1 MNAQVR
7 WVQVA
12 ALNRMRRGFSR
23 AEARRLEGPGLAKSA
38 FRPQLS
44 RPAEIVEPVPKFLL
58 DESGRGASGASSG
71 PDDGRLLD
79 AYSAAVV
86 SAAEAVG
93 PAVAHLEVELKGRR
107 GTGSGFAF
115 TPDGLLLTNS
125 HVVHGARSMRA
136 TFADGLSRDAD
147 LVGEDPDTDI
157 AVIRIGGNALPA
169 VVLGSSRGV
178 RVGQLAI
185 AIGNPYGFQHTVTA
199 GVVSALG
206 RSLRAQTGR
215 LIDDVLQTDAA
226 LNPGNSGGPLVDSH
240 GEVIGV
246 NTAIIPGAQGICFA
260 TAIDT
265 VKWVVLRLLKDGKV
279 RRGYLG
285 LAGANLPLARRLA
298 RHFELDNA
306 RAVRVESLEKGGP
319 ASVAGVDSGDLI
331 VRFGD
336 QAVNGIDDLHRLL
349 TSERI
354 GAESRLTVL
363 RRAQKLELRVTPS
376 ER

>member
-1 MNAQVR
+1 MEPA
-7 WVQVA
+7 
-12 ALNRMRRGFSR
+12 
-23 AEARRLEGPGLAKSA
+23 
-38 FRPQLS
+38 PQ
-44 RPAEIVEPVPKFLL
+44 FLL
-58 DESGRGASGASSG
+58 DESERTTAGAQSA
-71 PDDGRLLD
+71 PEDGRLLD

-86 SAAEAVG
+86 AVVETVG
-93 PAVAHLEVELKGRR
+93 PAVAHLEVELNGRR
-107 GTGSGFAF
+107 GNGSGFAF

-125 HVVHGARSMRA
+125 HVVHGAKSIRA
-136 TFADGLSRDAD
+136 TFADGLSREAD

-157 AVIRIGGNALPA
+157 AVIRIGGNTLHS
-169 VVLGSSRGV
+169 VVLGSSRQV

-206 RSLRAQTGR
+206 RSLRAQSGR

-226 LNPGNSGGPLVDSH
+226 LNPGNSGGPLVDSR

-265 VKWVVLRLLKDGKV
+265 VKWVVLQLLKDGRV
-279 RRGYLG
+279 RRGFLG
-285 LAGANLPLARRLA
+285 LAGANVPLARRIA

-306 RAVRVESLEKGGP
+306 RAVRVETVEKGGP
-319 ASVAGVDSGDLI
+319 ASRAGVEQGDLI
-331 VRFGD
+331 VRFAD
-336 QAVNGIDDLHRLL
+336 QPVNGIDDLHRLL
-349 TSERI
+349 TGERI
-354 GAESRLTVL
+354 GAQSRLTVV
-363 RRAQKLELRVTPS
+363 RRAQKLELAVTPS

>member
-1 MNAQVR
+1 M
-7 WVQVA
+7 
-12 ALNRMRRGFSR
+12 
-23 AEARRLEGPGLAKSA
+23 
-38 FRPQLS
+38 
-44 RPAEIVEPVPKFLL
+44 EPVPRFLL
-58 DESGRGASGASSG
+58 DEGAPNTPNGASAPGDS
-71 PDDGRLLD
+71 RVLD

-86 SAAEAVG
+86 SAAESVG

-125 HVVHGARSMRA
+125 HVVHGARHIRA

-265 VKWVVLRLLKDGKV
+265 VKWVVLQLLKDGRV

-306 RAVRVESLEKGGP
+306 RAVRVESVEKGGP
-319 ASVAGVDSGDLI
+319 ASRAGVEAGDLI
-331 VRFGD
+331 VRFAG
-336 QAVNGIDDLHRLL
+336 QPVNGIDDLHRLL
-349 TSERI
+349 TGERI
-354 GAESRLTVL
+354 GAESVLTLV
-363 RRAQKLELRVTPS
+363 RRAQKLELRVTPA

>member
-1 MNAQVR
+1 M
-7 WVQVA
+7 
-12 ALNRMRRGFSR
+12 
-23 AEARRLEGPGLAKSA
+23 
-38 FRPQLS
+38 
-44 RPAEIVEPVPKFLL
+44 EPVPQFLL
-58 DESGRGASGASSG
+58 DESERTAAAAQSAA
-71 PDDGRLLD
+71 DDGRLLD

-86 SAAEAVG
+86 AVVETVG

-125 HVVHGARSMRA
+125 HVVHGAKSIRA
-136 TFADGLSRDAD
+136 TFADGLSREAD

-157 AVIRIGGNALPA
+157 AVIRIGGDTLHSVA
-169 VVLGSSRGV
+169 LGSSRHV

-206 RSLRAQTGR
+206 RSLRAQSGR

-226 LNPGNSGGPLVDSH
+226 LNPGNSGGPLVDSR

-265 VKWVVLRLLKDGKV
+265 VKWVVLQLLRDGRV
-279 RRGYLG
+279 RRGFLG
-285 LAGANLPLARRLA
+285 LAGANLPLARRIA

-306 RAVRVESLEKGGP
+306 RAVRVETVEKGGP
-319 ASVAGVDSGDLI
+319 ASRAGVESGDLI
-331 VRFGD
+331 VRFAD
-336 QAVNGIDDLHRLL
+336 QPVNGIDDLHRLL
-349 TSERI
+349 TGERI
-354 GAESRLTVL
+354 GAESRLIVV
-363 RRAQKLELRVTPS
+363 RRAQKLELAVTPS

>member
-1 MNAQVR
+1 M
-7 WVQVA
+7 
-12 ALNRMRRGFSR
+12 
-23 AEARRLEGPGLAKSA
+23 
-38 FRPQLS
+38 
-44 RPAEIVEPVPKFLL
+44 
-58 DESGRGASGASSG
+58 
-71 PDDGRLLD
+71 
-79 AYSAAVV
+79 
-86 SAAEAVG
+86 
-93 PAVAHLEVELKGRR
+93 
-107 GTGSGFAF
+107 
-115 TPDGLLLTNS
+115 
-125 HVVHGARSMRA
+125 
-136 TFADGLSRDAD
+136 
-147 LVGEDPDTDI
+147 
-157 AVIRIGGNALPA
+157 
-169 VVLGSSRGV
+169 VLGSSRGV

-265 VKWVVLRLLKDGKV
+265 VKWVVLQLLKDGKV
-279 RRGYLG
+279 RRGFLG

-306 RAVRVESLEKGGP
+306 RAVRVESVEAGGP
-319 ASVAGVDSGDLI
+319 ARGAGVEPGDLI
-331 VRFGD
+331 VRFAE
-336 QAVNGIDDLHRLL
+336 QPVNGIDDLHRLL
-349 TSERI
+349 TGERI
-354 GAESRLTVL
+354 GAESPLTVV
-363 RRAQKLELRVTPS
+363 RRAQMLELRVTPS

>member
-1 MNAQVR
+1 M
-7 WVQVA
+7 
-12 ALNRMRRGFSR
+12 
-23 AEARRLEGPGLAKSA
+23 
-38 FRPQLS
+38 
-44 RPAEIVEPVPKFLL
+44 EPVPKFLL
-58 DESGRGASGASSG
+58 DESERVAPGAQSA

-86 SAAEAVG
+86 GAAERVG
-93 PAVAHLEVELKGRR
+93 PAVAHLEVEPNGRR
-107 GTGSGFAF
+107 GSGSGFAF

-125 HVVHGARSMRA
+125 HVVHGARHIRA
-136 TFADGLSRDAD
+136 TFADGPSHDAD

-157 AVIRIGGNALPA
+157 AVIRIGGDALPA
-169 VVLGSSRGV
+169 VVLGSSRDV

-226 LNPGNSGGPLVDSH
+226 LNPGNSGGPLVDSR

-265 VKWVVLRLLKDGKV
+265 VKWVVLQLLREGRV

-285 LAGANLPLARRLA
+285 LAGANQPLARRVA

-306 RAVRVESLEKGGP
+306 RGVRVESLEKGGP
-319 ASVAGVDSGDLI
+319 ASRAGVEAGDLI
-331 VRFGD
+331 VRFAGEP
-336 QAVNGIDDLHRLL
+336 VNGIDDLHRLL
-349 TSERI
+349 TGERI
-354 GAESRLTVL
+354 GAESTLTLL
-363 RRAQKLELRVTPS
+363 RRTQRLELRVSPAL
-376 ER
+376 RP

>member
-1 MNAQVR
+1 MACR
-7 WVQVA
+7 G
-12 ALNRMRRGFSR
+12 LRRMD
-23 AEARRLEGPGLAKSA
+23 LAT
-38 FRPQLS
+38 Q
-44 RPAEIVEPVPKFLL
+44 FLL
-58 DESGRGASGASSG
+58 DESGHAAPAAPAA
-71 PDDGRLLD
+71 PDDTELLD
-79 AYSAAVV
+79 AYSQAVV
-86 SAAEAVG
+86 AAAERVG
-93 PAVAHLEVELKGRR
+93 PAVVHLEVELGANSRR

-125 HVVHGARSMRA
+125 HVVHGARRIRA

-226 LNPGNSGGPLVDSH
+226 LNPGNSGGPLVNSR

-260 TAIDT
+260 TAIDS
-265 VKWVVLRLLKDGKV
+265 VKWVVLQLLKDGRV

-306 RAVRVESLEKGGP
+306 RAVRVESVEKGGP
-319 ASVAGVDSGDLI
+319 AGRAGVEAGDLL
-331 VRFGD
+331 VGFDD
-336 QAVNGIDDLHRLL
+336 QPVNGIDALHRLL
-349 TSERI
+349 TAERI
-354 GAESRLTVL
+354 GTASRLTVV
-363 RRAQKLELRVTPS
+363 RGTQKLEFSVLAG
-376 ER
+376 ERGAAM

>member
-1 MNAQVR
+1 M
-7 WVQVA
+7 
-12 ALNRMRRGFSR
+12 
-23 AEARRLEGPGLAKSA
+23 
-38 FRPQLS
+38 
-44 RPAEIVEPVPKFLL
+44 EPVPQFLL
-58 DESGRGASGASSG
+58 DEGERAAAGAQAA

-79 AYSAAVV
+79 AYSAAVIG
-86 SAAEAVG
+86 AAEKVG
-93 PAVAHLEVELKGRR
+93 PAVAHLEVELKDRR
-107 GTGSGFAF
+107 GSGSGFAF

-125 HVVHGARSMRA
+125 HVVHKARGIRA
-136 TFADGLSRDAD
+136 TFADGTSREAD

-157 AVIRIGGNALPA
+157 AVIRLGGSALPA
-169 VVLGSSRGV
+169 VVLGSSRAV

-226 LNPGNSGGPLVDSH
+226 LNPGNSGGPLVDSR

-265 VKWVVLRLLKDGKV
+265 VKWVVLQLLKSGRV
-279 RRGYLG
+279 RRGFLG
-285 LAGANLPLARRLA
+285 LAGANQPLARRIA

-306 RAVRVESLEKGGP
+306 RGVRVESVEKGGP
-319 ASVAGVDSGDLI
+319 ASRAGVEAGDMI
-331 VRFGD
+331 VRFAGE
-336 QAVNGIDDLHRLL
+336 AVNGIDDLHRLL
-349 TSERI
+349 TGERI
-354 GAESRLTVL
+354 GAESRLTLL
-363 RRAQKLELRVTPS
+363 RRAQKLELRVVPS

>member
-1 MNAQVR
+1 M
-7 WVQVA
+7 
-12 ALNRMRRGFSR
+12 
-23 AEARRLEGPGLAKSA
+23 
-38 FRPQLS
+38 
-44 RPAEIVEPVPKFLL
+44 EPVPKFLL
-58 DESGRGASGASSG
+58 DESE
-71 PDDGRLLD
+71 RLLD

-86 SAAEAVG
+86 GAAEKVG
-93 PAVAHLEVELKGRR
+93 PAVAHLEVELNGRR
-107 GTGSGFAF
+107 GSGSGFAF

-125 HVVHGARSMRA
+125 HVVHGARGIRA

-147 LVGEDPDTDI
+147 IVGEDPDTDI

-169 VVLGSSRGV
+169 VALGSSRAV

-226 LNPGNSGGPLVDSH
+226 LNPGNSGGPLVDSR

-265 VKWVVLRLLKDGKV
+265 VKWVVLQLLREGKV

-285 LAGANLPLARRLA
+285 LAGANQPLARRMA

-306 RAVRVESLEKGGP
+306 RAVRVESVEKGGP
-319 ASVAGVDSGDLI
+319 ASGAGVEAGDLI
-331 VRFGD
+331 VAFAS
-336 QAVNGIDDLHRLL
+336 QPVNGIDDLHRLL
-349 TSERI
+349 TAERI
-354 GAESRLTVL
+354 GAESTLTLL
-363 RRAQKLELRVTPS
+363 RRTQKLELRVSPAL
-376 ER
+376 RP